1 MVITGDL
8 TQVDLPKKG
17 SSGLYE
23 ALEVT
28 SSIKQ
33 VSKYNLT
40 AKMWLDIHSES
51 NR

>member
-17 SSGLYE
+17 NSGLYE

-28 SSIKQ
+28 
-33 VSKYNLT
+33 N
-40 AKMWLDIHSES
+40 DI
-51 NR
+51 NKGKTNTL